1 MSKNRLLFSAVLYGI
16 ALLSSLF
23 PFISQLSFWTMG
35 SIETSGVR
43 AVLIAFFGLLAGFYF
58 SEWRNSKR
66 SLACNLQGASQ

>member
-1 MSKNRLLFSAVLYGI
+1 MSKNRLLFIAVMYGI

-23 PFISQLSFWTMG
+23 PFIKQLSFWTMG

-43 AVLIAFFGLLAGFYF
+43 AVLIAFFGLNAGFYL

-66 SLACNLQGASQ
+66 LLACNLLGASK